1 MGETNCIIFNKGMRA
16 VLYFLHIYLKTETK
30 IALQLKIN
38 VEIELIIRFF
48 SVFFYYPFLI
58 DVV

>member
-1 MGETNCIIFNKGMRA
+1 MRA